1 MGVRTALAAQGDDLG
16 FELRRRLA
24 WLTVWSGGAI
34 LEALREAGGLGTFEP
49 FADGFFADAESGG
62 SGAERGAVGQMR
74 VNQFSSREWS
84 EYGIS
89 VHSVREG

>member
-1 MGVRTALAAQGDDLG
+1 LGIGTALAAQGDDLG

-24 WLTVWSGGAI
+24 WLTEWSGRAI
-34 LEALREAGGLGTFEP
+34 LEALREAGGLGAFEP
-49 FADGFFADAESGG
+49 FADGFFADAESG
-62 SGAERGAVGQMR
+62 SGGTERGAIGQMR
-74 VNQFSSREWS
+74 VNQFSSRERS